1 MLLRENIMI
10 ELEKNELINVHKF
23 NFQGLNIIRN
33 LRYLT
38 GIHLF
43 RSFTN
48 RNSLRYSY
56 KMSK

>member
-1 MLLRENIMI
+1 MI
-10 ELEKNELINVHKF
+10 ELGKNELINVHKF
-23 NFQGLNIIRN
+23 NLNINRN

-48 RNSLRYSY
+48 RNIAIR
-56 KMSK
+56 